1 MKDFDVLPIGTMPPN
16 PTELLF
22 TDRLE
27 KMIRQMR
34 GEYDYVFIDC
44 PPVEIVADTQ
54 IIEKLADRTIF
65 VVRSGLMQRSLLGDI
80 EQFYKDKKFK
90 NMSLILNGP
99 RLRAAATA
107 TTIAMATT
115 MAMAT
120 ATTTAPTRMG
130 MQK

>member
-1 MKDFDVLPIGTMPPN
+1 MPPN

-22 TDRLE
+22 TERLE

-65 VVRSGLMQRSLLGDI
+65 VVRSGLMQRSMLGDI

-90 NMSLILNGP
+90 NMSLILNGTKAQGG
-99 RLRAAATA
+99 RYGHYYRY
-107 TTIAMATT
+107 
-115 MAMAT
+115 
-120 ATTTAPTRMG
+120 G
-130 MQK
+130 YHYGYGYGYHYGSDKNGGQK

>member
-1 MKDFDVLPIGTMPPN
+1 MPPN

-90 NMSLILNGP
+90 NMSLILNGTKAQGG
-99 RLRAAATA
+99 RYYRYGYHYGYGYGYHYGSDKNGGCKNRKVENW
-107 TTIAMATT
+107 I
-115 MAMAT
+115 
-120 ATTTAPTRMG
+120 
-130 MQK
+130 KE

>member
-1 MKDFDVLPIGTMPPN
+1 VLPIGTMPPN

-65 VVRSGLMQRSLLGDI
+65 VVRSGLMQRSMLGDI

-90 NMSLILNGP
+90 NMSLILNGTKAQGG
-99 RLRAAATA
+99 RYGHYYRYGYHYGYGYGYHYGSDKNGDAK
-107 TTIAMATT
+107 I
-115 MAMAT
+115 
-120 ATTTAPTRMG
+120 G
-130 MQK
+130 K